1 MRTSTFTL
9 VATLLLIPTT
19 AAAQSPGFGLGPRF
33 TFLRG
38 SEELPDE
45 DRRFIGGAMR
55 LGGGRA
61 ALELAMDFR
70 STETGPLKERVRQY
84 PIQASLL
91 LFPVRARLAPYVLGG
106 VGWYTQN
113 VTRLVAP
120 TGELEQT
127 DETTRKMGYHLGLG
141 AEIRFH
147 RHVALYGDL
156 RYTRLGKSDDDDP
169 PGQETVPRWI
179 PGAQLLKLSHEGSTF
194 TWGAMIY
201 F

>member
-1 MRTSTFTL
+1 MRTFTL
-9 VATLLLIPTT
+9 AFVTTLLLLPATV
-19 AAAQSPGFGLGPRF
+19 AAQNAGFGIGPRF
-33 TFLRG
+33 TFVRG
-38 SEELPDE
+38 SEELPDDE
-45 DRRFIGGAMR
+45 RRFTGGAIR

-61 ALELAMDFR
+61 AIEVAMDFR
-70 STETGPLKERVRQY
+70 STEVGPLQERVRQY

-91 LFPVRARLAPYVLGG
+91 LFPVRARLAPYVLAG

-113 VTRLVAP
+113 ITRFVAP
-120 TGELEQT
+120 TGEFEAT

-141 AEIRFH
+141 AEVRLH
-147 RHVALYGDL
+147 RHVALFGDL
-156 RYTRLGKSDDDDP
+156 RYTRLGISDDEDGP
-169 PGQETVPRWI
+169 EQETVPRWI